1 MGERLGFGRSS
12 LDLVEIIVLLAIAL
26 VVLGP
31 ERLPDVLRTAGK
43 LMRELRAASNTVMR
57 ELTDVLEEQ
66 PPSIRPARPALP
78 EPTKTTEPTEKT

>member
-1 MGERLGFGRSS
+1 MDLVEI

-43 LMRELRAASNTVMR
+43 VMRELRAASNTVMR

-66 PPSIRPARPALP
+66 PPPSIRPARPALP
-78 EPTKTTEPTEKT
+78 EPTKSAEPTEKT